1 MASQSHYPPL
11 SNVHV
16 KETEKGEA
24 CRYQGIVSSILLE
37 GLKSKGT
44 SPIEMEI
51 ESEIVSGCGVLVV
64 DDSKCIKV
72 H

>member
-44 SPIEMEI
+44 SPMEMEI
-51 ESEIVSGCGVLVV
+51 KSEIVNGCGLSV
-64 DDSKCIKV
+64 DDAS
-72 H
+72 